1 MNEEVL
7 ATVKASVPRRWIG
20 VGMLIGVG
28 VIVIYVAFRSPP
40 QLGWQ
45 VFLIATGI
53 LALWT
58 AEKMRRATEQHIE
71 LTQDELRSSDG
82 TVLVRIEDVAAVE
95 RGAFAFKPSNGFLVR
110 THSKGDRAWRPGL
123 WWRLGRRIGVGGV
136 TPGAQTKAM
145 SEILAA
151 MLMQRDQGGDPLG

>member
-1 MNEEVL
+1 MDEEVL
-7 ATVKASVPRRWIG
+7 AIVKASVPRRWIG
-20 VGMLIGVG
+20 VAMLAGVG
-28 VIVIYVAFRSPP
+28 IVVIYVAFSSPP

-71 LTQDELRSSDG
+71 LTMTELRSSEG
-82 TVLVRIEDVAAVE
+82 ITLVRVEDVAAVE

-110 THSKGDRAWRPGL
+110 TKTKGATMWRPGL
-123 WWRLGRRIGVGGV
+123 WWRFGRRVGVGGV

-151 MLMQRDQGGDPLG
+151 LLMQRDSDGNPML